1 MLPLR
6 KINEEGLLKA
16 LTTIFESGAE
26 RNKARKA
33 DRRFVETVE
42 IQIGLKGF
50 DPARD
55 KRLNVSTVLPVA
67 PKELK
72 KYRICLFG
80 NEKQCEEAESLGV
93 PCKNMAELKGFKRNK
108 KLVKAM
114 AKQFDSFI
122 ASSTLIKRI
131 PRLLGPTL
139 NKIGKF
145 PTPITPNESVENKV
159 SELQRTLKGSLKF
172 KVGMP
177 MCLAFPIGNLGQ
189 EQETV
194 QKNLIFLVNYL
205 VTQFKKGWQ
214 NVKRIHVKSTMGQSF
229 KIYGF

>member
-1 MLPLR
+1 MF
-6 KINEEGLLKA
+6 EGY
-16 LTTIFESGAE
+16 AE

-33 DRRFVETVE
+33 DRRFIETVE

-55 KRLNVSTVLPVA
+55 KRLNVSTVLPLA

-72 KYRICLFG
+72 KYRICLLG
-80 NEKQCEEAESLGV
+80 NEKQCEEAEALNV
-93 PCKNMAELKGFKRNK
+93 PWKNRDELKGFKRNK

-114 AKQFDSFI
+114 AKEYDSFI
-122 ASSTLIKRI
+122 ASSTLIKQI

-177 MCLAFPIGNLGQ
+177 MCLAFPIGNMGHTQ
-189 EQETV
+189 DEVER
-194 QKNLIFLVNYL
+194 NLVYLVNYL

-214 NVKRIHVKSTMGQSF
+214 NVKRIHIKSTMGKSH